1 MIKTNNFDKVATDV
15 LKAIKDINYNKESK
29 KEKYKSDVLLLLGET
44 LESEEKY
51 LEVTEFLKNYDINH
65 KIEHNLPE
73 DDKKKNVNFSDVKF
87 DIISAIGGIKYDDS
101 YETLCKSNILLNIFM
116 MLESREYFKEVR
128 DALIRNS
135 SYKKQKSQALLLG
148 Q

>member
-15 LKAIKDINYNKESK
+15 LKAIKDIKYEEEK
-29 KEKYKSDVLLLLGET
+29 KQKYKSDVLLLLGET
-44 LESEEKY
+44 LESEGKY

-65 KIEHNLPE
+65 KIEHNLSE
-73 DDKKKNVNFSDVKF
+73 DDKKSNVNFSTVKS
-87 DIISAIGGIKYDDS
+87 DIIFAISEIKYDDS
-101 YETLCKSNILLNIFM
+101 YETLCKSNILLNTFM
-116 MLESREYFKEVR
+116 ILESREYFKEVR
-128 DALIRNS
+128 DALRRNS